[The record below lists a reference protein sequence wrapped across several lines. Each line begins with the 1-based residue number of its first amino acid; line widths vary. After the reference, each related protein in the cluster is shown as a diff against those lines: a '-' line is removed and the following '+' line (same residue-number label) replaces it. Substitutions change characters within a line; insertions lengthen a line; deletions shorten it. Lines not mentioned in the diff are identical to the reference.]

1 MAPVRAAGAGLVA
14 ALAQQLLI
22 QSSEQVVHLG
32 RQTNLGISFKRRS
45 VFPRTMQLYNVT
57 WQFPEIEGQKSA
69 YAKLI
74 DYMASGAEADCFD
87 GFELISRTHCPQTG
101 SGVVI
106 CKARG
111 TKELF
116 KHFAPWRAMFG
127 VEFDMQPAFSDEEVC
142 ACHKELFESMEG

>member
-1 MAPVRAAGAGLVA
+1 
-14 ALAQQLLI
+14 
-22 QSSEQVVHLG
+22 
-32 RQTNLGISFKRRS
+32 
-45 VFPRTMQLYNVT
+45 MQLYNVT
-57 WQFPEIEGQKSA
+57 WQFPEIEGQKAA

-127 VEFDMQPAFSDEEVC
+127 VEFDMHQPSAMKRCVNATRSCLSRWWADSFS
-142 ACHKELFESMEG
+142 SPGSGG

>member
-1 MAPVRAAGAGLVA
+1 
-14 ALAQQLLI
+14 
-22 QSSEQVVHLG
+22 
-32 RQTNLGISFKRRS
+32 
-45 VFPRTMQLYNVT
+45 MQLYNVT
-57 WQFPEIEGQKSA
+57 WQFPEIEGQKAA

-74 DYMASGAEADCFD
+74 EYMASGADADCFD

-142 ACHKELFESMEG
+142 ECHKDLFESMGG

>member
-1 MAPVRAAGAGLVA
+1 ML
-14 ALAQQLLI
+14 
-22 QSSEQVVHLG
+22 
-32 RQTNLGISFKRRS
+32 
-45 VFPRTMQLYNVT
+45 LYNVT
-57 WQFPEIEGQKSA
+57 WQFPEIEGQKAA

-142 ACHKELFESMEG
+142 ACHKELFESMAG